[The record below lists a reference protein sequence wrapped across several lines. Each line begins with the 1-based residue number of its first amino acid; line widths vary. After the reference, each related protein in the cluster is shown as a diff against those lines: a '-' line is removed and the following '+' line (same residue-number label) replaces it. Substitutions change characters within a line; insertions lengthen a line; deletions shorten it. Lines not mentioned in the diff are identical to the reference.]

1 MIGAEQGGISVRRH
15 MRRALAILA
24 ALLALGLV
32 ILWLRP
38 MPPSG
43 ADISVL
49 SPETAAEAEALH
61 EEIDAYTRA
70 VEEQYARA
78 VSRRRALTALAI
90 IGISA
95 SLLARRALGRGEA
108 S

>member
-1 MIGAEQGGISVRRH
+1 MRRH
-15 MRRALAILA
+15 VRRALAVLA
-24 ALLALGLV
+24 ALLALGLI
-32 ILWLRP
+32 ILWLWP

-49 SPETAAEAEALH
+49 SPETAAEAEALI

-78 VSRRRALTALAI
+78 VSRRRVLTVLAI

-95 SLLARRALGRGEA
+95 SLLARRVLGRVEP

>member
-1 MIGAEQGGISVRRH
+1 MRRHVRRV
-15 MRRALAILA
+15 LAVLA

-32 ILWLRP
+32 ILWLWP

-70 VEEQYARA
+70 VEEQYAQA
-78 VSRRRALTALAI
+78 ISRRRVLTVLAI

-95 SLLARRALGRGEA
+95 SLLARRVLGRVEP

>member
-1 MIGAEQGGISVRRH
+1 MRRH
-15 MRRALAILA
+15 VRRALAILA

-32 ILWLRP
+32 ILWLWP

-61 EEIDAYTRA
+61 EEIDAYIRA

-78 VSRRRALTALAI
+78 VSHRRVLTVLAI

-95 SLLARRALGRGEA
+95 SLLARRVLGRVEP